1 MPGRPAAP
9 PPSVPP
15 PVVPPPP
22 APEDEEEQAISD
34 DEDRQDAAS
43 DADEGDEEEDG
54 EQVGAADDTVTQ
66 PLEDDDTEELETPP
80 PPPPPPIPAARPPP
94 PPPVGQSFI
103 ETDTDTDGGA
113 SEKRNSMASS
123 TGMGSLSDFPAPPAG
138 APPAAHVR
146 TQSSASRYSSQDHP
160 DTLYEESESTE
171 SHGAPSEQAE
181 TVLPPRPARAPPQL
195 DTSAGG
201 SGGRAP
207 SRRESMAEPAS
218 PAQSVHSYSQ
228 RSLPETPVSPSG
240 RNASQE
246 RFGALSPTT
255 SHSSKRSSAVMGGQQ
270 GGSGGLGNIQ
280 AGLNNDYLAY
290 IAINS
295 SKTKSR
301 DVDGPLAHT
310 LNDIAYTY
318 RNDPANFG
326 SIVYRMLNTGVK
338 GQVPELDIH
347 GRIEPGCV
355 FFAWDAKFDR
365 GLGRSSLKVG
375 SAEVPHV
382 GIVAEGVKD
391 IKKAKVKVV
400 ELVQG
405 RHNVETYKLD
415 DLKSGLVEVRR
426 LA

>member
-1 MPGRPAAP
+1 MPGRPNAP
-9 PPSVPP
+9 PPAVPP
-15 PVVPPPP
+15 PAVPPPP
-22 APEDEEEQAISD
+22 APEQDNDEEEQSKYDDHEDIESERNDEEAPDEVAD
-34 DEDRQDAAS
+34 DE
-43 DADEGDEEEDG
+43 ETTEPYEED
-54 EQVGAADDTVTQ
+54 E
-66 PLEDDDTEELETPP
+66 TEELQPP

-94 PPPVGQSFI
+94 PPPAGQSFI
-103 ETDTDTDGGA
+103 ETDTDTEGGR
-113 SEKRNSMASS
+113 SENRNSMASS
-123 TGMGSLSDFPAPPAG
+123 TGVGSLSDFPPPPAG
-138 APPAAHVR
+138 SPPSTHFR
-146 TQSSASRYSSQDHP
+146 TQSSASRYSSQEQP
-160 DTLYEESESTE
+160 DPIYEEGESTE
-171 SHGAPSEQAE
+171 DYASEHTE
-181 TVLPPRPARAPPQL
+181 TILPPRPARAPVPPPL
-195 DTSAGG
+195 DTSAGIAT
-201 SGGRAP
+201 GGRAP
-207 SRRESMAEPAS
+207 SRRESMAEPSS

-240 RNASQE
+240 KSASQE
-246 RFGALSPTT
+246 RFSALSPTT
-255 SHSSKRSSAVMGGQQ
+255 SQSSKRSSAMLTGQP
-270 GGSGGLGNIQ
+270 GGSGFGNIQ
-280 AGLNNDYLAY
+280 PGLNNEYLAY

-301 DVDGPLAHT
+301 EVDGPLAHS

-318 RNDPANFG
+318 RSDPANFG
-326 SIVYRMLNTGVK
+326 AIVYRMLNTGVK

-405 RHNVETYKLD
+405 RHNIETYKLD
-415 DLKSGLVEVRR
+415 DLKSGLVEIRR